1 MGLLD
6 APASRNAFIL
16 GNLALLQLQS
26 LAVGSVAGLFSF
38 GLGVL
43 VHPTT
48 NNMNEIALMITASM
62 LCAAF
67 SSFVLGSFM
76 CGLVLVCRRYKVNP
90 GNASRAF
97 SLLCAW
103 MCMSGCM

>member
-6 APASRNAFIL
+6 APASRNAFVM

-62 LCAAF
+62 ICAAL

-76 CGLVLVCRRYKVNP
+76 CGLVLVCRRYKINP
-90 GNASRAF
+90 GTSRSA
-97 SLLCAW
+97 LAT
-103 MCMSGCM
+103 MRKYVQDG